1 MRAYRVCRRIVFLVF
16 LCMLLIALP
25 VQTLAWTEHPLISY
39 QALSAL
45 PEVRDAKPVQVE
57 GLDAFLKAEEK
68 ALAAALAQE
77 DTWARENLAWYQ
89 PLPQAL
95 AFRATGNPKA
105 IRQRFCQAIRINPQA
120 RFALYLALL
129 PGMDSRGMPPIAPER
144 LTVLKDTSD
153 WKGRKFVQLRIGE
166 RVEPLM
172 VVTTATDEPDFGLD
186 IGLYEDNN
194 TAFGKIY
201 GLGKQPFGNPNL
213 EYGSQAPFH
222 MGFYH
227 EAWIVN
233 ALAGFVKKT
242 YPEYRI
248 HLYQTL
254 SQLAFQTGHYYWGWR
269 FLGIGLHYV
278 MDLTMPYHTTLMPD
292 TSVLSMLWINTLS
305 MVGIKGPYRD
315 AVQLLSN
322 RHTALEKLQQALL
335 EQAYLKKNARYP
347 VFMTLRA
354 QGECPV
360 WTDHTPRG
368 IISAQSNALAD
379 RTDRA
384 VTEIVPP
391 RLVSDPSFELGK
403 SPELAEILSLTR
415 EKGGDK
421 AIEEVTAL
429 LKDLLAPLPAYACS
443 YVRSV
448 LKK

>member
-1 MRAYRVCRRIVFLVF
+1 MKTYPMVKGLIWFTT
-16 LCMLLIALP
+16 LCLLLP
-25 VQTLAWTEHPLISY
+25 MQALAWTEHPLISY

-45 PEVRDAKPVQVE
+45 PEVRDARLVQVE
-57 GLDAFLKAEEK
+57 GLDAFLKAEKK
-68 ALAAALAQE
+68 ALADALAKE
-77 DTWARENLAWYQ
+77 EVWAKENLAWYQ

-95 AFRATGNPKA
+95 AFQATGNSKD

-144 LTVLKDTSD
+144 LTILKDTSD
-153 WKGRKFVQLRIGE
+153 WKGRRFVQLRIGE
-166 RVEPLM
+166 RVAPLM

-186 IGLYEDNN
+186 IGLYEDND
-194 TAFGKIY
+194 TPYGKIY
-201 GLGKQPFGNPNL
+201 GLGKQPFGNPHL

-227 EAWIVN
+227 ESWIVN

-254 SQLAFQTGHYYWGWR
+254 SQLAFQTGHNYWGWR
-269 FLGIGLHYV
+269 FLGIGLHYI

-292 TSVLSMLWINTLS
+292 TNVLSMLWINTLS

-322 RHTALEKLQQALL
+322 RHTALEKLEQELL
-335 EQAYLKKNARYP
+335 AEAYLKKDARYP
-347 VFMTLRA
+347 VFVTLRA
-354 QGECPV
+354 QGECPVPV

-368 IISAQSNALAD
+368 IISAQSHALAD
-379 RTDRA
+379 RTDQA
-384 VTEIVPP
+384 VAVLLPP
-391 RLVSDPSFELGK
+391 RLVSDPTFELSK
-403 SPELAEILSLTR
+403 SPELQEIVALTR
-415 EKGGDK
+415 EKGGEK
-421 AIEEVTAL
+421 AIAEVTAL
-429 LKDLLAPLPAYACS
+429 LKDLLQPLPAYACS
-443 YVRSV
+443 YIRSV
-448 LKK
+448 QKK

>member
-1 MRAYRVCRRIVFLVF
+1 MRVYPIKKGFIVFVA
-16 LCMLLIALP
+16 LCLLLP
-25 VQTLAWTEHPLISY
+25 MQTLAWTEHPLISY
-39 QALSAL
+39 QMLAPL
-45 PEVRDAKPVQVE
+45 PEVRDARPAQVE
-57 GLDAFLKAEEK
+57 ALDAFLKAEEK
-68 ALAAALAQE
+68 ALADVLAKE
-77 DTWARENLAWYQ
+77 DAWAKENLAWYQ

-95 AFRATGNPKA
+95 AFQATGNPKD

-129 PGMDSRGMPPIAPER
+129 PGMDSRGMTLIAPER
-144 LTVLKDTSD
+144 LTVLKDTTD
-153 WKGRKFVQLRIGE
+153 WKDRRFVMLRTGE
-166 RVEPLM
+166 RVAPLM

-186 IGLYEDNN
+186 IGLYEDND

-201 GLGKQPFGNPNL
+201 GLGKQPFGNPHL

-269 FLGIGLHYV
+269 FLGIGLHYI

-292 TSVLSMLWINTLS
+292 AGVLSMLWINTLS
-305 MVGIKGPYRD
+305 MVGIKGPYRH

-360 WTDHTPRG
+360 WTDHTPRDV
-368 IISAQSNALAD
+368 ISAQSNALAD
-379 RTDRA
+379 KTDRA
-384 VTEIVPP
+384 VAKIVPQ
-391 RLVSDPSFELGK
+391 RLVSDPTFELSK
-403 SPELAEILSLTR
+403 SPELQEIVALTR
-415 EKGGDK
+415 EKGGEK
-421 AIEEVTAL
+421 AIEEMTAL
-429 LKDLLAPLPAYACS
+429 LKELLAPLPAYACS

-448 LKK
+448 QKK

>member
-1 MRAYRVCRRIVFLVF
+1 MRLYPIKKGLIWFTT
-16 LCMLLIALP
+16 LCLLLP
-25 VQTLAWTEHPLISY
+25 VQALAWTEHPLISY

-45 PEVRDAKPVQVE
+45 PEVRDARPVQVE
-57 GLDAFLKAEEK
+57 GLDAFLKAEKK
-68 ALAAALAQE
+68 ALAAALTKE
-77 DTWARENLAWYQ
+77 DAWAKENLAWYQ

-95 AFRATGNPKA
+95 AFKATGNPKA

-144 LTVLKDTSD
+144 LTVLKDTTD
-153 WKGRKFVQLRIGE
+153 WKERKFVQLRIGE

-186 IGLYEDNN
+186 IGLYEDND

-347 VFMTLRA
+347 VFMTLHA

-360 WTDHTPRG
+360 WTDRLPRDT
-368 IISAQSNALAD
+368 ISAQSNALAD

>member
-1 MRAYRVCRRIVFLVF
+1 MKTYHVCKRIVFLVS
-16 LCMLLIALP
+16 LCMLLIAP

-39 QALSAL
+39 QTLSAL

-68 ALAAALAQE
+68 ALAAALTKE
-77 DTWARENLAWYQ
+77 DAWARENLAWYQ

-95 AFRATGNPKA
+95 AFKTTGNPKA

-153 WKGRKFVQLRIGE
+153 WKERRFVQLRIGE

-186 IGLYEDNN
+186 IGLYEDND

-278 MDLTMPYHTTLMPD
+278 MDLTMPYHTTLMPG
-292 TSVLSMLWINTLS
+292 TGVLHMLWINTLS

-360 WTDHTPRG
+360 WTDRTPRG

-384 VTEIVPP
+384 VAEILPP

-403 SPELAEILSLTR
+403 SQELQEILSLTR